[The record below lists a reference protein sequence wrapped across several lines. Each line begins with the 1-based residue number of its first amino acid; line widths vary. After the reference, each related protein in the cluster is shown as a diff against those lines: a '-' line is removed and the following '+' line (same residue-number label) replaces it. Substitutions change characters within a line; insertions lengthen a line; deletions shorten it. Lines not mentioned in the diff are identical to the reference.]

1 MKAPGTAYD
10 DPVLGKDP
18 QPAHMKDY
26 VTTTSD
32 DGGVHINS
40 GIPNSVFARLAIALG
55 GYSWEKAG
63 QIWYKTLTDTRL
75 VPASQ
80 FMDFAR
86 LTVLNALQLFS
97 AVEKQAA
104 TEAWGQVGI
113 NVT

>member
-26 VTTTSD
+26 VTTTAD

-40 GIPNSVFARLAIALG
+40 GIPNNAFARLAISFG

-63 QIWYKTLTDTRL
+63 QIWYRTVTDARLT
-75 VPASQ
+75 PASQ
-80 FMDFAR
+80 FVDFAR
-86 LTVLNALQLFS
+86 LTVLNALHLYG
-97 AVEKQAA
+97 AAGKQAA
-104 TEAWGQVGI
+104 TEAWSQVGI